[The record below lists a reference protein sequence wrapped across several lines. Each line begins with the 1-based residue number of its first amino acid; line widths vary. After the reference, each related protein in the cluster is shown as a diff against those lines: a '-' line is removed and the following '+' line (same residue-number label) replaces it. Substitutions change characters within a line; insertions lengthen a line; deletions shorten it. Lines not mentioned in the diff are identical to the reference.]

1 MQKDVTITARIE
13 SDLSDRLNRLASVQ
27 GRSKSWVVGK
37 ALKAYLDAELAFVEA
52 VEDGLADMHEGR
64 TIPHE
69 EVVARFQSRF
79 GAAE

>member
-13 SDLSDRLNRLASVQ
+13 SDLSDRLNRLSSLQ

-52 VEDGLADMHEGR
+52 VEDGLVDMHQGR
-64 TIPHE
+64 TVPHD
-69 EVVARFQSRF
+69 EVVARFRSRF
-79 GAAE
+79 GAGE

>member
-52 VEDGLADMHEGR
+52 VEDGLVDMHEGR
-64 TIPHE
+64 TISHE
-69 EVVARFQSRF
+69 EVVARFRSRF
-79 GAAE
+79 GAA